1 MVLSNR
7 WSPEQVRNNRA
18 LRLTAPFL
26 ATPLWS
32 QGSFVSLPRCARQS
46 KSTSCANGKH
56 LAGSEMREK
65 GVRRCA
71 ISGADQRIL
80 AYRGGVGFGLH
91 ENTGIKVCKNC
102 CTLCTFC
109 LRSGYCSGVTVHT
122 ISRSRGPSNS
132 IRTTRCHVPSKI
144 LPLSN
149 GSATDVPMRAE
160 RM

>member
-56 LAGSEMREK
+56 LAGSEMCEK

-71 ISGADQRIL
+71 ISGAYQRIL
-80 AYRGGVGFGLH
+80 AYR
-91 ENTGIKVCKNC
+91 EQGIA
-102 CTLCTFC
+102 TAIPLYPA
-109 LRSGYCSGVTVHT
+109 RSYT
-122 ISRSRGPSNS
+122 SRTWGPKQSR
-132 IRTTRCHVPSKI
+132 
-144 LPLSN
+144 L
-149 GSATDVPMRAE
+149 D
-160 RM
+160 